1 MAHHGRNAPLGE
13 CIMATVL
20 LTGAN
25 RGLGLEFTRRY
36 LGKRW
41 GVVAIV
47 RHTSPELEALGKHG
61 RLRVICG
68 DLGDDAFL
76 DGLPEALAGARL
88 DVLINNAGIMG
99 TTSFAG
105 SGRTMQCLADFS
117 RDEWRQVF
125 EANVFAPMHLSA
137 RLLPLLREGGTV
149 VTLSSSMGSIASN
162 QFAGWYAYRC
172 SKSAVNMMMKCMSLE
187 LAERGIIAV
196 ALHPGWV
203 RTDMGGSDAD
213 LSIEQ
218 SLDGMMRV
226 IDGLQPEHSGRFLAW
241 DGSELPY

>member
-1 MAHHGRNAPLGE
+1 MAAPLRRRTT
-13 CIMATVL
+13 AP
-20 LTGAN
+20 
-25 RGLGLEFTRRY
+25 TRESD
-36 LGKRW
+36 
-41 GVVAIV
+41 
-47 RHTSPELEALGKHG
+47 SPSTMNNHG
-61 RLRVICG
+61 LRVISG
-68 DLGDDAFL
+68 DLADDAFL
-76 DGLPEALAGARL
+76 DGLPEALAGTRL
-88 DVLINNAGIMG
+88 EVVINNAGIMG
-99 TTSFAG
+99 TRSFAG

-137 RLLPLLREGGTV
+137 RLLPLLRDGGTLI
-149 VTLSSSMGSIASN
+149 TLSSTMGSIAN
-162 QFAGWYAYRC
+162 NRFAGWYAYRC